1 MEVARRAVE
10 KAEPTADTSEVAVA
24 VAALHFLS
32 DENRLRILRRLA
44 GREAYVFEL
53 ADDLALPQPLV
64 SYHLRRLREAGL
76 VRPSRRAKRVC
87 YALDAEAWDAF
98 AQPIR
103 DVCAMVERVAEE
115 AAAADPV
122 GTPTG

>member
-1 MEVARRAVE
+1 VTDEVQ
-10 KAEPTADTSEVAVA
+10 VA
-24 VAALHFLS
+24 VAALNFLS

-44 GREAYVFEL
+44 RREAYVFEL

-87 YALDAEAWDAF
+87 YALDTEAWEAF

-103 DVCAMVERVAEE
+103 DVCAMVERVAED
-115 AAAADPV
+115 AASTQSV
-122 GTPTG
+122 GTTTG